1 MRRRLRPDPSGSPTD
16 NAAEMRNGAHTA
28 DATRSVP
35 GYLRMLKVIAALLAV
50 WLVVFFGVPLRVQRL
65 GGTVPRHAH
74 VERRPRSDRRW
85 RRSRTLGG
93 HPIVGFAVL
102 VPLALFFVYVDGAT
116 PI

>member
-1 MRRRLRPDPSGSPTD
+1 MHRRLRPDLSGSPTD

-50 WLVVFFGVPLRVQRL
+50 WLVVFFGFLSAYSDWGELSPGTLMWSAAL
-65 GGTVPRHAH
+65 AAIGAGGGAA
-74 VERRPRSDRRW
+74 
-85 RRSRTLGG
+85 LIGG